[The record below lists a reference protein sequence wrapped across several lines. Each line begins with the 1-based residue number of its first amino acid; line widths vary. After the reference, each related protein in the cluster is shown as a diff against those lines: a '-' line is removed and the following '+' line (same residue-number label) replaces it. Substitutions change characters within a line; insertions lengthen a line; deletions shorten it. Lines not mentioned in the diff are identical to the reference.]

1 MFVIK
6 NFHLVKLLNPS
17 NQPFI
22 FSCLLSWFGI
32 VTLHGSEIS
41 QPQFQTKEDSLYFYW
56 DKAKQKKD
64 IQSQINYID
73 ALCVMY
79 RYESSWKKHDSV
91 TKELLDLGL
100 RENNRDAIAEAYNYM
115 GISSALNGDIRGS
128 IAYFKKTLDMNI
140 EIQDSSAVSNMMENI
155 GMVYQDM
162 AMYDSAMHYYM
173 GSMRIR
179 EEMKHKRLF
188 NTYTDIAILY
198 RNIKDVVNLE
208 KYLLKAQDILKS
220 TADTNYHNMAM
231 WHNSWAGLLKEKDIS
246 DSLEYHYSK
255 VYDYSEKANWKN
267 GMTVASGNLAQLYYD
282 NGEVERSLEKHLQVL
297 ELSKEFN
304 MVMGVAEQNVL
315 IGQIYLEIGEINK
328 ALAFAHDA
336 LEISHNHNFQKFKRD
351 ALGILHKAYEKK
363 NSINKA
369 YGYHKQYVVL
379 KDSLFNIE
387 KMELI
392 SDMESRY
399 ETEKKDQQIELL
411 YSENQVKNQQIQMG
425 VVLMAFLLMGAFA
438 TYLYFFTQKR
448 QAKLVEVG
456 LQHKLSRAQLNPHFL
471 SNAMAS
477 IQKYVSDH
485 DAESAGKY
493 LGKFSMLN
501 RSVLEHSMVES
512 ISLGEEIDML
522 SNYLEF
528 EQLRLGNAF
537 TFKIEMD
544 AQLDTEM
551 IYIPP
556 LFIQP
561 FVENAIKHGV
571 KDRQGDGMITIR
583 FADLTN
589 MIKVEVI
596 DNGKGLQ
603 KEKTDKTETKSSRS
617 LMIIKKRL
625 HLLRKKYRKLPDLSV
640 VSLAQEKGPGVIV
653 TIHLPII

>member
-1 MFVIK
+1 M
-6 NFHLVKLLNPS
+6 
-17 NQPFI
+17 
-22 FSCLLSWFGI
+22 
-32 VTLHGSEIS
+32 
-41 QPQFQTKEDSLYFYW
+41 
-56 DKAKQKKD
+56 
-64 IQSQINYID
+64 D

-79 RYESSWKKHDSV
+79 RYDSSWKKHDSV
-91 TKELLDLGL
+91 TSELLDLGL
-100 RENNRDAIAEAYNYM
+100 REKIRDVIAEAYNYM
-115 GISSALNGDIRGS
+115 GISRALNGDNYGS
-128 IAYFKKTLDMNI
+128 VEFFRKTLQMNI
-140 EIQDSSAVSNMMENI
+140 EIQDSSAISNMMENI

-179 EEMKHKRLF
+179 EELKHKRLF

-208 KYLLKAQDILKS
+208 KYLLKAQNVLES
-220 TADTNYHNMAM
+220 TSDTNYYNMAM
-231 WHNSWAGLLKEKDIS
+231 WHNSWAGLLKEKGVL

-267 GMTVASGNLAQLYYD
+267 GMSVASGNLAQLYYD
-282 NGEVERSLEKHLQVL
+282 NGEVEKSLEKHLDVL
-297 ELSKEFN
+297 ELSKEIN
-304 MVMGVAEQNVL
+304 LVMGVAEQNVL
-315 IGQIYLEIGEINK
+315 IAQIYLEIGEHSK
-328 ALAFAHDA
+328 ALTFAQEA
-336 LEISHNHNFQKFKRD
+336 LRISHNHNFQHFKRD
-351 ALGILHKAYEKK
+351 ALNVLYKVYEK
-363 NSINKA
+363 INLINEA
-369 YGYHKQYVVL
+369 YDHHKQYVAL

-411 YSENQVKNQQIQMG
+411 YSENQIKNQQMQMG
-425 VVLMAFLLMGAFA
+425 LVLMAFLLMGAFA
-438 TYLYFFTQKR
+438 FYLYYFNQKR
-448 QAKLVEVG
+448 QAKLIEVG

-485 DAESAGKY
+485 DTESAGKY

-512 ISLGEEIDML
+512 ISLSEEIDML

-528 EQLRLGNAF
+528 EQLRLDNAF
-537 TFKIEMD
+537 DFKMEMD

-551 IYIPP
+551 IYVPP

-561 FVENAIKHGV
+561 FVENAIIHGV
-571 KDRQGDGMITIR
+571 KDCQGDGMITLR
-583 FADLTN
+583 FTDLEN
-589 MIKVEVI
+589 MIRVEVI

-603 KEKTDKTETKSSRS
+603 QEKEDGARSSRS
-617 LMIIKKRL
+617 FQIISKRL
-625 HLLRKKYRKLPDLSV
+625 QLLRKKYRKLPDLS
-640 VSLAQEKGPGVIV
+640 LEALPQGKGVIV
-653 TIHLPII
+653 TIHLPIM